1 MDASLTTP
9 AKKTFLQKIGLAK
22 ASPEELSYFVCG
34 PECAAQAQD
43 NPNSYL
49 VTVMT
54 GRSGSR

>member
-22 ASPEELSYFVCG
+22 TTPEKLSYFVCG
-34 PECAAQAQD
+34 QECAAHAQD